1 MRLGRW
7 AVAKGFAKGYTLT
20 ILLNAYDVLGTVE
33 MEVICKG
40 KDRILFE
47 PGYMTEK
54 QR

>member
-33 MEVICKG
+33 MEVIRKG